1 MEIYIERVKKCE
13 VERDFASSLCILSKV
28 AQMNFLREFAEIAL
42 IIVLISG
49 CVNTSP
55 ETPEISPKNPEKSQE
70 APGLFYS
77 YSMADYYKIYVSL
90 PKTYHEKNSQLYPV
104 IYVLD
109 ADWYFDGSH
118 VRLSNGGVKGIVTR
132 LAENGEIPESIVIGI
147 GYPGEIKRGRDFLT
161 YYTHFYKFLKDEL
174 VPFVD
179 KTYHTKGGRTL
190 IGHSDGGFFTI
201 YALFRY
207 PDSVFTNFI
216 AISGDFTK
224 LDRYLFTEEISL
236 FKRAAG
242 VFPVT
247 VYMAVGDQEEERFVT
262 SNKKMAETLKKRE
275 YAEFYFTFKVYYGLH
290 HGSVVG
296 PAIEDGLLWIFSN

>member
-1 MEIYIERVKKCE
+1 M
-13 VERDFASSLCILSKV
+13 DF
-28 AQMNFLREFAEIAL
+28 FRRFAKIAL
-42 IIVLISG
+42 ILVLILG
-49 CVNTSP
+49 CINNSP
-55 ETPEISPKNPEKSQE
+55 ETPETPKNPEKSQE

-77 YSMADYYKIYVSL
+77 YSIGDYYEIYVSL
-90 PKTYHEKNSQLYPV
+90 PKTYNESSQYPV

-118 VRLSNGGVKGIVTR
+118 ERLSHGGVVGIATR
-132 LAENGEIPESIVIGI
+132 LAEKGEIPESILIGI

-161 YYTHFYKFLKDEL
+161 SYTHFYRFLKDEL
-174 VPFVD
+174 VPFID
-179 KTYHTKGGRTL
+179 KTYRTNKEGRTL
-190 IGHSDGGFFTI
+190 IGHSDGGFFTT

-224 LDRYLFTEEISL
+224 IDRYLFTEEISL
-236 FKRAAG
+236 YRRARG
-242 VFPVT
+242 VLPVT
-247 VYMAVGDQEEERFVT
+247 VYIAVGDQEEQRFVT
-262 SNKKMAETLKKRE
+262 SNKKMAETLKMRE
-275 YAEFYFTFKVYYGLH
+275 YAEFNFSFKVYYGLH